1 VTVFVRRLFSGA
13 LSLSLAAVGGAA
25 VAASLP
31 DAPSGRPAVPSA
43 HASAQARPSLTVPVP
58 AVPPAASRVPPP
70 RPGLR
75 QPRQRAAA
83 RPDAYSRFG
92 FDISWPQC
100 RASGPVL
107 PPALGPVAIVGV
119 NGGRPF
125 SSNPCLRAEWAW
137 ARSRSTASGY
147 LNLAAPPGAGAPV
160 DYGAAAA
167 RDGLAR
173 ASSTGIRLRSVW
185 LDVEVSNHWSADA
198 GVNRQVIGGAISA
211 LQAAG
216 VAVGIYSTPL
226 DWRRITHG
234 ATVTVPLWQALPDGR
249 KIAQGCAG
257 AGFGGRAPDL
267 VQAVFSAPD
276 GHQVDGD
283 LICTSRPDL
292 RRLLG

>member
-1 VTVFVRRLFSGA
+1 M
-13 LSLSLAAVGGAA
+13 LSLAAVGATGVSSWQETRSVRSGQPAA
-25 VAASLP
+25 Q
-31 DAPSGRPAVPSA
+31 PSSQRA
-43 HASAQARPSLTVPVP
+43 HSLTVPVR
-58 AVPPAASRVPPP
+58 AVAAAPPVVSLPRPRPP
-70 RPGLR
+70 RA
-75 QPRQRAAA
+75 RQRAAA
-83 RPDAYSRFG
+83 RPDPYSRFG

-100 RASGPVL
+100 RASGAVL

-125 SSNPCLRAEWAW
+125 SSNPCLRAEWSW
-137 ARSRSTASGY
+137 ARTRSAASGY

-198 GVNRQVIGGAISA
+198 GVNRLVIGGAISA
-211 LQAAG
+211 VQAAG

-234 ATVTVPLWQALPDGR
+234 APVTVPLWQALPDGR

-292 RRLLG
+292 RRLLS